1 MTRAWPRT
9 PSLPGTGTVTHQTR
23 AERRG
28 QESFY
33 FDTRFNKV
41 EAMELDMEQ
50 GGGGGKEGS
59 NVLPHRRSRAGD
71 RVRNAKLSL
80 SGQTQQT

>member
-33 FDTRFNKV
+33 FDMRFNKV
-41 EAMELDMEQ
+41 ELDIEQ